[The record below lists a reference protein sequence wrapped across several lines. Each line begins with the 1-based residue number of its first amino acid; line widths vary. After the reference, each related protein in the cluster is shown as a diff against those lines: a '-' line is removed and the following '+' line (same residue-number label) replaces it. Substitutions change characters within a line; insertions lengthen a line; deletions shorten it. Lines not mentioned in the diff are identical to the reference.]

1 MSKFF
6 ALIRSRYSAILLEP
20 TRVFYLAISLALL
33 IVFTIFSLANPRFF
47 TASNLLNVLRQASPT
62 LISAVAMTIVITLSG
77 IDLSIGS
84 LLAVV
89 AVLSAM
95 ALGAGWNAL
104 LVVVAVLIIGSGMGA
119 VNGFFAAY
127 QKIPAFIVT
136 LATLSVYRGLA
147 LLLTHGYSLPIPPN
161 SPFIFI
167 GRGWVLGVPVPVWI
181 ALAVVIIGYIVFYK
195 TPFGLYVT
203 GIGSNEEAVRRAGV
217 NVKRVKFW
225 AYVLSGSLTA
235 IAGMIVAARV
245 AAGSSYI
252 GVGFELTVIASV
264 IVGGTNL
271 FGGEGRMLGTV
282 IGTLLLALISNGLVM
297 IHVSA
302 FYQQVVEGVILLLA
316 IWFNKGA
323 SLLGN
328 NKG

>member
-1 MSKFF
+1 MSKFVSF
-6 ALIRSRYSAILLEP
+6 LKSRYSAILLEP
-20 TRVFYLAISLALL
+20 TRLFYLAISVALL
-33 IVFTIFSLANPRFF
+33 IVFTVFSFANPRFF
-47 TASNLLNVLRQASPT
+47 STSNLLNVLRQASPT
-62 LISAVAMTIVITLSG
+62 LIAAVAMTIVITLSG

-95 ALGAGWNAL
+95 TLGAGWNVL
-104 LVVVAVLIIGSGMGA
+104 LAIVAVLIIGSGMGA

-136 LATLSVYRGLA
+136 LATLSIYRGLA
-147 LLLTHGYSLPIPPN
+147 LLLTRGYSLPIPPN
-161 SPFIFI
+161 SPFISI

-181 ALAVVIIGYIVFYK
+181 ALGVVVMGYILFYR

-328 NKG
+328 K

>member
-1 MSKFF
+1 VSKFF
-6 ALIRSRYSAILLEP
+6 ALIRSRYSGILLEP

-33 IVFTIFSLANPRFF
+33 IVFTVFSLANPRFF

-127 QKIPAFIVT
+127 QKIPAFI
-136 LATLSVYRGLA
+136 
-147 LLLTHGYSLPIPPN
+147 
-161 SPFIFI
+161 
-167 GRGWVLGVPVPVWI
+167 
-181 ALAVVIIGYIVFYK
+181 
-195 TPFGLYVT
+195 VT